1 MLAKELYPGN
11 FKVSDCS
18 CCLVVVLIQQ
28 IYFLQP
34 TMSHYFIRLLAEK
47 GLLLRN
53 YTQVCVCVRACV
65 CVCACVCTCLCI
77 YTCVRD
83 CGVESKRW
91 MCEIFRT

>member
-11 FKVSDCS
+11 FKVSDYS

-53 YTQVCVCVRACV
+53 YTQVCVCVCV
-65 CVCACVCTCLCI
+65 CMYVCACVYMLV
-77 YTCVRD
+77 YVH
-83 CGVESKRW
+83 
-91 MCEIFRT
+91 MCERLWSGN